1 MHMSDKKSLK
11 VTRCRDFILICMLN
25 EYRGIKILPAMGLY
39 SMVARYIRNVKN
51 ASSNCGCVC
60 FQNINDIS
68 MEIFSIY
75 HNNAKYVYKLRKII
89 IG

>member
-11 VTRCRDFILICMLN
+11 VTRDLLRTRFDFILICMLN

-68 MEIFSIY
+68 MEMFSTY
-75 HNNAKYVYKLRKII
+75 HNNAKYM
-89 IG
+89 

>member
-1 MHMSDKKSLK
+1 MYMSDKKSLK
-11 VTRCRDFILICMLN
+11 VTRDLLRTDFILICMLN

-68 MEIFSIY
+68 MEMFSTY
-75 HNNAKYVYKLRKII
+75 HNNAKYM
-89 IG
+89 